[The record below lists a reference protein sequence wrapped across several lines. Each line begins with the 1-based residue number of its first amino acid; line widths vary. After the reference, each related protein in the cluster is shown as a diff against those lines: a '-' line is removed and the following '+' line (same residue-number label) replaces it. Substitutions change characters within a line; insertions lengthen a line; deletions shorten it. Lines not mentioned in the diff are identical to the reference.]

1 MNDLMRVCEECLNE
15 NLIQMII
22 SNRRKSGMIR
32 KVTVKPCL
40 IAKQVCFQFAIYDE
54 KQVKHKNLDAAKS
67 LEEIQEYMEKEFKQ
81 IEIVTQIERITALVS
96 KKGKATIKRK
106 SQSGEQDRVVN
117 LSHNREKQYLLK
129 EGTPVPF
136 LIDLGVQTKDGRVSA
151 KMYHKFRQINRF
163 LELIQDVLPALDKE
177 KDITILDF
185 GCGKSYLTFA
195 MYYFFHELK
204 GYQVK
209 MIGLDLK
216 KEVIERCNQLCAQ
229 YGYENLE
236 FLVGDIKSY
245 DGCQNVDMV
254 VTLHACDT
262 ATDYALAKAVEWNA
276 KVILSV
282 PCCQH
287 EANLQIKNEQ
297 LNSILKYGILKERIS
312 ALITDGIRANVLEQY
327 GYETQ
332 VLEFIDLS
340 HTPKNL
346 MIRAIRKEEKKS
358 YANEVEN
365 IQKELHL
372 DLTLPRLL
380 KKEKYFT
387 P

>member
-216 KEVIERCNQLCAQ
+216 KEVIEHCNQLCAQ

>member
-245 DGCQNVDMV
+245 DSCKNVDMV

>member
-32 KVTVKPCL
+32 KVTVRPCL